1 MYSPWNVRLHG
12 KLNIVSILGYRY
24 IFMSTEHWAQQSG
37 ENVRYWCFI
46 VLKKTQK
53 NLREG
58 GGGGV
63 VATPLVRPYVRGL
76 LCKNLRQTA
85 SDKVQFLKQEPA

>member
-1 MYSPWNVRLHG
+1 MFLSSW
-12 KLNIVSILGYRY
+12 
-24 IFMSTEHWAQQSG
+24 
-37 ENVRYWCFI
+37 
-46 VLKKTQK
+46 KKTQK

>member
-1 MYSPWNVRLHG
+1 
-12 KLNIVSILGYRY
+12 
-24 IFMSTEHWAQQSG
+24 MSTVNNRAVKTSG
-37 ENVRYWCFI
+37 TD
-46 VLKKTQK
+46 VLSSWKTQK

-63 VATPLVRPYVRGL
+63 VATSLVRPYVRGL